1 MTTEPTTEP
10 TGEPPAGST
19 LKTTILAL
27 WAQPL
32 VQWAVLIL
40 VMLLLLAVTKSAVAE
55 SPYNNF

>member
-1 MTTEPTTEP
+1 MTEPTTEP
-10 TGEPPAGST
+10 TKASPVRD
-19 LKTTILAL
+19 TIRSL

-40 VMLLLLAVTKSAVAE
+40 VTMLLLALTKSAVAE

>member
-1 MTTEPTTEP
+1 MNDPTTD
-10 TGEPPAGST
+10 PAPDSGPMST
-19 LKTTILAL
+19 LRSI